1 MTTIPRPIIPDKDLF
16 RMEEACRI
24 VQLPQHTLRYWE
36 ARIPSLRPARLAGGH
51 RRYTRDNLETLL
63 RIKDL
68 MRDRKMTLAGVRR
81 ALAGERRIPAAPPAE
96 SGAALKVLKELR
108 AELRDILSEL
118 SK

>member
-1 MTTIPRPIIPDKDLF
+1 MTTIPRPIIPDRDLF

-36 ARIPSLRPARLAGGH
+36 ARIPSLRPVRLAGGH

-68 MRDRKMTLAGVRR
+68 MQGRKMTLAGVRR
-81 ALAGERRIPAAPPAE
+81 SLAGERRAAPTPPAGD
-96 SGAALKVLKELR
+96 GAAAKVLKELR

-118 SK
+118 NR